1 MSERFFLLLVDTSDN
16 PTTKRLQGLIF
27 VKFLQPGTGKSK
39 AAWWVPLTF
48 TDPETGFLK
57 DRQIMWL
64 KPKEAEKH
72 LSDLPDSNTP
82 VIFNINQTGFYRFNL
97 SLLPRNF
104 IAIFLVMETWVQLS
118 GFPW

>member
-1 MSERFFLLLVDTSDN
+1 M
-16 PTTKRLQGLIF
+16 F

-57 DRQIMWL
+57 DRQIIWL

-82 VIFNINQTGFYRFNL
+82 VIFNINQTGFYRCVTLQRDL
-97 SLLPRNF
+97 SISDNPLNALKFDSESITTNVTGSF
-104 IAIFLVMETWVQLS
+104 
-118 GFPW
+118 

>member
-1 MSERFFLLLVDTSDN
+1 MYLN
-16 PTTKRLQGLIF
+16 
-27 VKFLQPGTGKSK
+27 FLQPGTGKSK

-82 VIFNINQTGFYRFNL
+82 VIFNINQTGFYRCVTL
-97 SLLPRNF
+97 
-104 IAIFLVMETWVQLS
+104 
-118 GFPW
+118 